1 MDVTCFQLSETKY
14 SERLAD
20 IERSVANLRANT
32 ITRDELIEIKSE
44 ALPSRRGKLSE
55 YENVE
60 TILEAARHEETFPV
74 ATPLIANDVLN
85 IPRSGGGRDII
96 LKLFMILLFIG
107 MIIYIVTCL

>member
-32 ITRDELIEIKSE
+32 ITRDEIKSE
-44 ALPSRRGKLSE
+44 ALPSRSGKLSE